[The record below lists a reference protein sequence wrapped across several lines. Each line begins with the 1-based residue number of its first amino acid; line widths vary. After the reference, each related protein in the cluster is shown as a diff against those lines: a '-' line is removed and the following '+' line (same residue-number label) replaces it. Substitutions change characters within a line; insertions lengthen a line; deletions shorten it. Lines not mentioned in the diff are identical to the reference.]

1 MCLPGSLL
9 AQGFDPSRFTIRT
22 LLEQLFQR
30 WNRSAVSTLLAQRRA
45 DGVGHARLAAGV
57 RSAKVDGVRVAVA
70 SLLGGTIP
78 PLVESAT
85 ALLRDVA
92 RAGGQR
98 S

>member
-1 MCLPGSLL
+1 M
-9 AQGFDPSRFTIRT
+9 
-22 LLEQLFQR
+22 
-30 WNRSAVSTLLAQRRA
+30 
-45 DGVGHARLAAGV
+45 

-70 SLLGGTIP
+70 SFLGGTIP

-98 S
+98 SYSRLCGSPALPHESGVMPLRLRLGAASRAAKVFAHLLSDE